1 MMRITYRSACR
12 RFFLG
17 TALLAVF
24 GFITQAPA
32 QAQERSYLIDLN
44 SKTLTKL
51 ESWNGGSV
59 NAKAIN
65 DSGQVVGEAD
75 GHAFITGPD
84 GLGMRDLGTLG
95 GASSSA
101 SGIND
106 EGRVVG
112 YSYTSSGMRHAFI
125 TGPDGNGMRDLGT
138 LGGGDSRAYGI
149 NEAGQVVGDSSK
161 FTSTNPSN
169 LTLAYRAF
177 ITDPDG
183 ASMKDL
189 GTLGGDSS
197 ATGIN
202 DAGRVVGH
210 SMASADPWRSPV
222 HPFITG
228 PNGTGMS
235 DLGTLDRVWDYN
247 AVGVAIGINDL
258 GQVVGWSTRSP
269 ESGFHAFITGPDG
282 AGMRDLG
289 TLGGSYSRAFGVND
303 VGQVVGESS
312 ILGGFTHAFITDP
325 DGVGMSNLNSLVD
338 LPPDVFLTSA
348 VDINNVG
355 QVIAVVVPEP
365 EIYVMLLV
373 GLCLIGFV
381 GRPKNIR
388 CGVSLAHHL
397 PRSVDI

>member
-1 MMRITYRSACR
+1 MMRIDYRSRCR

-17 TALLAVF
+17 TALLASFAFV
-24 GFITQAPA
+24 TQAAA

-44 SKTLTKL
+44 SKTVTKL

-65 DSGQVVGEAD
+65 DSGQVVGEAASR
-75 GHAFITGPD
+75 AFITGAH
-84 GLGMRDLGTLG
+84 GLGMTNLGTLG

-101 SGIND
+101 SGINNA
-106 EGRVVG
+106 GQVVG
-112 YSYTSSGMRHAFI
+112 WSDTAAGERHAFI
-125 TGPDGNGMRDLGT
+125 TGPNGGGITDLGT
-138 LGGGDSRAYGI
+138 LGGGDSSAYGI
-149 NEAGQVVGDSSK
+149 NDAGQVVGDSSK

-169 LTLAYRAF
+169 LTRAYRAF
-177 ITDPDG
+177 ITDPG
-183 ASMKDL
+183 GTSMRDL
-189 GTLGGDSS
+189 GSLGGDSG

-202 DAGRVVGH
+202 DAGRVVGR

-228 PNGTGMS
+228 PNGMGMS

-247 AVGVAIGINDL
+247 AVGVATGINDV
-258 GQVVGWSTRSP
+258 GQVVGGSTLSP

-282 AGMRDLG
+282 AGMSDLG
-289 TLGGSYSRAFGVND
+289 TLGGSYSRALGVND

-312 ILGGFTHAFITDP
+312 ILGGFTHAFITGP
-325 DGVGMSNLNSLVD
+325 NGVGMSNLNSLVD
-338 LPPDVFLTSA
+338 LPHGVFLTSA
-348 VDINNVG
+348 VDINDVG

-373 GLCLIGFV
+373 GLCLIGF
-381 GRPKNIR
+381 
-388 CGVSLAHHL
+388 AA
-397 PRSVDI
+397 RSKKALLQKGQARKLWV